1 MKKFLSIIAI
11 TIVAIGLFSCEDSS
25 EKKPEVKYLNAQHD
39 IYTKGD
45 TLRINGK
52 KYIKVYGIT
61 HCKYGCPVIIEVD

>member
-1 MKKFLSIIAI
+1 MVIA
-11 TIVAIGLFSCEDSS
+11 LFSCAGSS
-25 EKKPEVKYLNAQHD
+25 KERPERKYLNAQGD

-61 HCKYGCPVIIEVD
+61 HCKYGCPVLIEVD